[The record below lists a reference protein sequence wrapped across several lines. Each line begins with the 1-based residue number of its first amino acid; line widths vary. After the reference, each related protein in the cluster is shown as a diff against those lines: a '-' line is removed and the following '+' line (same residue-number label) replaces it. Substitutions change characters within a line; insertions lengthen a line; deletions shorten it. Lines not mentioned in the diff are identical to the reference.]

1 MTVHVYVWLPELPQ
15 VGHASLELGD
25 GTYISLWPGE
35 ESFDQIEDKEEEERS
50 PDRRF
55 DIDGLDERKIK
66 RWWTDFKKTSWSL
79 LGQNCCKT
87 VIDGLRKGGSDKKL
101 GWLDYPRFK
110 LKVVWTPSDVMSY
123 CNAIS

>member
-35 ESFDQIEDKEEEERS
+35 ESVDQIEDKEEEERS

-55 DIDGLDERKIK
+55 DIDGLNERKIK
-66 RWWTDFKKTSWSL
+66 DGGLISIKSL
-79 LGQNCCKT
+79 GNFWDKT
-87 VIDGLRKGGSDKKL
+87 VVRRL
-101 GWLDYPRFK
+101 
-110 LKVVWTPSDVMSY
+110 
-123 CNAIS
+123 